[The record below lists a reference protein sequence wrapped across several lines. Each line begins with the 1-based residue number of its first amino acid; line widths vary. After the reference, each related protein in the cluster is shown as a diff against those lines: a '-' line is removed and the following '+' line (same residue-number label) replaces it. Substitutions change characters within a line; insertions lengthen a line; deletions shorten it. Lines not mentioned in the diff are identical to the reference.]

1 MWSLPRAVWGRPSR
15 SKSAAGRWRRRSC
28 GCRSTVAAVPSGGQ
42 HEEEWKRGIDGWTE
56 QRREAR
62 ARRVLMDFPDDL
74 KYTREHEWLLH
85 EGNVA
90 TVGITAFAEQQL
102 GDVVFIESVKAVSD
116 VYAPVSGT
124 VLEVND
130 DLPENTELVNEDPYG
145 DGWMVKIQ
153 ISDPTDL
160 DELLTAAEYEA
171 YVAEQQE

>member
-1 MWSLPRAVWGRPSR
+1 
-15 SKSAAGRWRRRSC
+15 
-28 GCRSTVAAVPSGGQ
+28 
-42 HEEEWKRGIDGWTE
+42 
-56 QRREAR
+56 
-62 ARRVLMDFPDDL
+62 
-74 KYTREHEWLLH
+74 LLH

-102 GDVVFIESVKAVSD
+102 GDVVFIELPAVGDKVVKDEAMGVIESVKAVSD

-160 DELLTAAEYEA
+160 DELMTAAEYEA